1 MDKYELENNK
11 LYYEQKA
18 KCPPS
23 ILCLDCALWNEYTGC
38 EHGRKQESTA
48 MAIFGYCGLKKTKEE
63 QHRHEIQK
71 MNRFLVHGE
80 Y

>member
-1 MDKYELENNK
+1 MALTRK
-11 LYYEQKA
+11 LPKLKNVVEVI
-18 KCPPS
+18 CPPS
-23 ILCLDCALWNEYTGC
+23 VLCLDCAYWHEDTGC

-63 QHRHEIQK
+63 QHEHEIQK
-71 MNRFLVHGE
+71 MNRFLAHGE